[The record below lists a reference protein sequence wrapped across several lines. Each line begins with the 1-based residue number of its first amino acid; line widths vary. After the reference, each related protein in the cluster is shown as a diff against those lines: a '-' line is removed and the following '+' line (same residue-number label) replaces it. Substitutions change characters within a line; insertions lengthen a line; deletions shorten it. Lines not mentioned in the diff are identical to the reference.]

1 MKKQAFIKSFYNLQ
15 CHLKDFF
22 HLYSLCIAERE
33 MMHDIIQSKSMSIY
47 QKILDFSTLFYL
59 QMLLAKW
66 LNWKMLSR
74 NTKSKKPN
82 AKCTLPAKPLKFTV
96 MKKTDHWLKSSMTFL
111 GEEFSHAFNLKD
123 DDPLK
128 KRKKYRKWH
137 DFQHPLTCSLLDCI
151 LLSSELHDLE
161 SILLVWHF

>member
-1 MKKQAFIKSFYNLQ
+1 MSPKR
-15 CHLKDFF
+15 FF

-33 MMHDIIQSKSMSIY
+33 MMHDIIQSKSMSIH
-47 QKILDFSTLFYL
+47 QNISLTSLLFSYF

-96 MKKTDHWLKSSMTFL
+96 MKKTDLWLKSSMTFL

-123 DDPLK
+123 DDDPLK

-137 DFQHPLTCSLLDCI
+137 DFQHPLTCLLLDCVF
-151 LLSSELHDLE
+151 LR
-161 SILLVWHF
+161 V

>member
-1 MKKQAFIKSFYNLQ
+1 
-15 CHLKDFF
+15 
-22 HLYSLCIAERE
+22 
-33 MMHDIIQSKSMSIY
+33 MSIY
-47 QKILDFSTLFYL
+47 QKILDSSTLFYL

-96 MKKTDHWLKSSMTFL
+96 MKKTDLWLKSSMTFL

-123 DDPLK
+123 DHEPLK
-128 KRKKYRKWH
+128 KRKNTANDMIFNTPSHVRY
-137 DFQHPLTCSLLDCI
+137 
-151 LLSSELHDLE
+151 
-161 SILLVWHF
+161 